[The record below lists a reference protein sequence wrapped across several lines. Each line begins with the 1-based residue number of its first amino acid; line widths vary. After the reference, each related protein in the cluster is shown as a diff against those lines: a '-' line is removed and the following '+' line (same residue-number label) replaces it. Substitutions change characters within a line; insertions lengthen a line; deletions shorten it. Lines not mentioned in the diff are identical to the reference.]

1 MAYVL
6 VGAGLIALG
15 IHLGNQV
22 REEVEINTGDQD
34 IDSREPVQE
43 AKDTVFISR
52 LSKNPG
58 DYKLEHMDWGPRGTT
73 KYQYRDLERGS
84 KFTLYSPIEQFLGV

>member
-1 MAYVL
+1 MAYVAL
-6 VGAGLIALG
+6 GAALIAVG

-22 REEVEINTGDQD
+22 RQEAEVNTGDQD
-34 IDSREPVQE
+34 LDSREVAQD
-43 AKDTVFISR
+43 AKDTVFIAR

-58 DYKLEHMDWGPRGTT
+58 DYKLVHVDHGPRGTT

-84 KFTLYSPIEQFLGV
+84 KFTLYSPIEHYLGV